1 MDGDC
6 ETPET
11 EADMALEYGPEE
23 ISDLDAG
30 SPQYGPEPVY
40 RLEHFKVNYDPTW
53 DYEGVAESMFD
64 GPRILV
70 MPEKKLMIG
79 HHVHFQG
86 YTSYSQRTFVN
97 MRGKLALKHY
107 TRTTEPKNPNSR
119 PCSAGGKASD
129 ETGFQYMCKEGMVP
143 LYSKG
148 FTPEE
153 LQELKWKSDA
163 HVEKLKVALEEYLR
177 ETWKTKNPGGG
188 HEKSP
193 ETIWTEL
200 QLMSCGWY
208 DSNNKKP
215 ARYHRQ
221 NLVQAMRTL
230 HLAKDEWIIYA
241 LNKL

>member
-6 ETPET
+6 ETQET
-11 EADMALEYGPEE
+11 EEDMSLEYGPEE

-30 SPQYGPEPVY
+30 SPLHGAEPVY

-129 ETGFQYMCKEGMVP
+129 ETGFQYMCKEGIKP

-148 FTPEE
+148 FTQAELEE
-153 LQELKWKSDA
+153 LQAKSDA

-177 ETWKTKNPGGG
+177 DEWKK
-188 HEKSP
+188 KWP
-193 ETIWTEL
+193 EAYVRAPEEVWGQL
-200 QLMSCGWY
+200 QLMSRGWY
-208 DSNNKKP
+208 EQNKKK
-215 ARYHRQ
+215 AGRFHRQ
-221 NLVQAMRTL
+221 NVVEAMCTL
-230 HLAKDEWIIYA
+230 HNKRDKWIEFA